1 MKTKEIIRYLV
12 IAIGIVIAGLVYYN
26 TNQQPNWELM
36 ESTAMETE
44 QLQQSS
50 ETVSEPSVICVHI
63 CGAVNNPGVYE
74 GEANLRLYQ
83 FIELAGG
90 FREDAS
96 VESLNL
102 AQGVQDGMQ
111 IYVPSKQEAVTPPAL
126 LSSTENSV
134 QNSKLNLNTA
144 SKNELT
150 QLPGI
155 GEVKAEAI
163 LSYRDTNGKFQ
174 TIEELMNI
182 PGIKEAT
189 FEQIKDL
196 ITVTN

>member
-12 IAIGIVIAGLVYYN
+12 IAVGIVIAGLVYY
-26 TNQQPNWELM
+26 QQPSWEAAG
-36 ESTAMETE
+36 STAVETE

-50 ETVSEPSVICVHI
+50 EAVSQPSVVCVHI

-102 AQGVQDGMQ
+102 AQEVQDGIQ
-111 IYVPSKQEAVTPPAL
+111 IYVPSKQEAAE
-126 LSSTENSV
+126 SSMPVSEGQST
-134 QNSKLNLNTA
+134 KLNLNTA
-144 SKNELT
+144 SKSELT

-163 LSYRDTNGKFQ
+163 LSYRDMNGAFQ

-189 FEQIKDL
+189 FEQIKNL
-196 ITVTN
+196 ITVMN

>member
-1 MKTKEIIRYLV
+1 MHYIKKYIWVILV
-12 IAIGIVIAGLVYYN
+12 IFVLLFLFIANSSNEEVVL
-26 TNQQPNWELM
+26 E
-36 ESTAMETE
+36 E
-44 QLQQSS
+44 QLK
-50 ETVSEPSVICVHI
+50 EKEVEEPIIQEENKKIKVDIK
-63 CGAVNNPGVYE
+63 GAVNNPGVYE

-102 AQGVQDGMQ
+102 AQEVQDGIQ
-111 IYVPSKQEAVTPPAL
+111 IYVPSKQEAAESSVPISEGQPA
-126 LSSTENSV
+126 
-134 QNSKLNLNTA
+134 KLNLNTA
-144 SKNELT
+144 SKSELT
-150 QLPGI
+150 QLLGI

-163 LSYRDTNGKFQ
+163 LSYRDTNGAFQ

-196 ITVTN
+196 ITVMN

>member
-26 TNQQPNWELM
+26 TNQQPNWEVM

-74 GEANLRLYQ
+74 GKANLRLYQ

-126 LSSTENSV
+126 LPSTENSV

-144 SKNELT
+144 SKSELT

>member
-1 MKTKEIIRYLV
+1 MKTKEIIQYLV
-12 IAIGIVIAGLVYYN
+12 IAVGIVIAGLVYYN
-26 TNQQPNWELM
+26 INEQPSWEVTG
-36 ESTAMETE
+36 STAVETE

-50 ETVSEPSVICVHI
+50 KTVSQPSVICVHI

-74 GEANLRLYQ
+74 GEASLRLYQ

-111 IYVPSKQEAVTPPAL
+111 IYVPSKQEAVEPPAL
-126 LSSTENSV
+126 LSSTEN
-134 QNSKLNLNTA
+134 NGKNAKLNLNTA
-144 SKNELT
+144 SKSELT

-163 LSYRDTNGKFQ
+163 LSYRDTNGAFQ